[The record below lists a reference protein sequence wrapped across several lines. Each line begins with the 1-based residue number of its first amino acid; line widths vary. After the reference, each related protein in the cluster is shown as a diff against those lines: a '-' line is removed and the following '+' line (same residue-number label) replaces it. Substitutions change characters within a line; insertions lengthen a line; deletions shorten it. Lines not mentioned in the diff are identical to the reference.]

1 MYGTCECNM
10 GDHFLLLFIVQ
21 LLLSIGA
28 ADPIV
33 NLSLTSPQVVPI
45 ITNSTVEQ
53 NFASI
58 KSALEAPIFTPDDLE
73 VRLNNLSKPLLNSFR

>member
-1 MYGTCECNM
+1 MYGTCEGNM

-21 LLLSIGA
+21 LLLWISA

-53 NFASI
+53 SFSSI
-58 KSALEAPIFTPDDLE
+58 KSALEAPIFTPGDLE
-73 VRLNNLSKPLLNSFR
+73 VRLNNLSEPLLSSFR